1 MLSFFRINDPLRLIA
16 IFLLLVLG
24 RLPYLLE
31 QTITIPEVNWLTV
44 GEKMTLGGTL
54 YIDIWDNIPPFFAG
68 VYWLL
73 HEIFEKNIF
82 VHHLFAMFLV
92 FVQAANFNALLIRR
106 DLYSEKNYLPAFL
119 YVLLALLSFDC
130 LILSPTLL
138 ALTFLLIIF
147 KNILSLQDSSSD
159 EKIFNIG
166 LWVGIM
172 LMFDLSFV
180 FFVLF
185 ILLGF
190 LLFGSVTA
198 RQILL
203 LVYGF
208 SLILILV
215 GFYFEWRGSAW
226 LFLVHYCANVFDFR
240 TDSLL
245 DLSSIILLLGFPI
258 IFWLLALFQIFGKQR
273 FINFQDNCHRLM
285 NVWAI
290 CAVLSFLFVYQFST
304 YQLILLA
311 PMFAF
316 FMTYY
321 FLLNRKRIRA
331 EIALW
336 VLFLGVLGI
345 SYTSFYEINEL
356 KKYVSFDNI
365 KIDSKQKIAFQNKK
379 IVVLGNA
386 LEYYY
391 QNQLATPYLNWEL
404 AKQHFENL
412 DKYEPIIEIYQNFL
426 TEKPEIIIDQAGI
439 VPSLFNKIPL
449 LKQNYSL
456 SPENAKMY
464 FLQTKK

>member
-16 IFLLLVLG
+16 VFLLLVLG

-31 QTITIPEVNWLTV
+31 QTLTVSEINWLTV
-44 GEKMTLGGTL
+44 GEKMALGGTL
-54 YIDIWDNIPPFFAG
+54 YIDIWDNIPPFFG
-68 VYWLL
+68 GIYWLL
-73 HEIFEKNIF
+73 HEIFGKNI
-82 VHHLFAMFLV
+82 VAHQILAMFLV
-92 FVQAANFNALLIRR
+92 FVQAVNFNTLLIRR

-119 YVLLALLSFDC
+119 YILLALLSFDS
-130 LILSPTLL
+130 LILSPSLL

-166 LWVGIM
+166 LWAGMMIM
-172 LMFDLSFV
+172 SDLSFLY
-180 FFVLF
+180 FVLF
-185 ILLGF
+185 ILFGF
-190 LLFGSVTA
+190 LLFGAVTT

-203 LVYGF
+203 LLYGF
-208 SLILILV
+208 SLILLLAA
-215 GFYFEWRGSAW
+215 FYFEWQGSFW
-226 LFLVHYCANVFDFR
+226 LFLSHYWFNLFDFR

-245 DLSSIILLLGFPI
+245 GISSIIILLAIPVL
-258 IFWLLALFQIFGKQR
+258 FWLLSLYQVFGKQR

-290 CAVLSFLFVYQFST
+290 CSVLSFFFVYRFAT
-304 YQLILLA
+304 YRLILLA

-336 VLFLGVLGI
+336 VLFLGVLGMN
-345 SYTSFYEINEL
+345 YASFYETGEL
-356 KKYVSFDNI
+356 RKYVNFDNI
-365 KIDSKQKIAFQNKK
+365 KIETNQQTAFQDKK
-379 IVVLGNA
+379 IVVLGDA
-386 LEYYY
+386 LQYYY

-412 DKYEPIIEIYQNFL
+412 DKYEPIIEVYQNFMN
-426 TEKPEIIIDQAGI
+426 EKPEIIIDEAGV

-449 LKQNYSL
+449 LKQNYRP
-456 SPENAKMY
+456 SPNNSKMY
-464 FLQTKK
+464 LLETKK

>member
-16 IFLLLVLG
+16 VFLFLVIG

-31 QTITIPEVNWLTV
+31 QTLTLPEVNWLTV
-44 GEKMTLGGTL
+44 GEKMALGGTL

-68 VYWLL
+68 FYWFL
-73 HEIFEKNIF
+73 HEIFGKNILA
-82 VHHLFAMFLV
+82 HHLIAMFLV
-92 FVQAANFNALLIRR
+92 FVQAATFNALLIRR

-119 YVLLALLSFDC
+119 YVLFALLSFDC
-130 LILSPTLL
+130 LVLSPTLL
-138 ALTFLLIIF
+138 ALTFLHIIF
-147 KNILSLQDSSSD
+147 RSIISLQDSSSD

-166 LWVGIM
+166 LLVGIM
-172 LMFDLSFV
+172 VMFDLSFV

-190 LLFGSVTA
+190 LLFGSVTP

-203 LVYGF
+203 LAYGF
-208 SLILILV
+208 SLVLLLV
-215 GFYFEWRGSAW
+215 GFYYEWQGSFW
-226 LFLVHYCANVFDFR
+226 LFLVHYCFNVFDFR

-245 DLSSIILLLGFPI
+245 DLSSVILLLGFPAL
-258 IFWLLALFQIFGKQR
+258 FWLLSLFKIFGKQR

-290 CAVLSFLFVYQFST
+290 CAALSFLFVYQFAT
-304 YQLILLA
+304 YRLILLA

-316 FMTYY
+316 FITYY

-336 VLFLGVLGI
+336 LLSLGVLGM
-345 SYTSFYEINEL
+345 SYASFYEMGDL
-356 KKYVSFDNI
+356 KEYLSFDHLKIGVNTKNI
-365 KIDSKQKIAFQNKK
+365 PKNKK

-386 LEYYY
+386 IEYYY

-404 AKQHFENL
+404 AKKHFENL
-412 DKYEPIIEIYQNFL
+412 DKYEPIIAVYQNLL
-426 TEKPEIIIDQAGI
+426 TEKPEIIIDQAGV

-449 LKQNYSL
+449 LKQNYRL
-456 SPENAKMY
+456 SPDNSKMY
-464 FLQTKK
+464 FLKKP

>member
-16 IFLLLVLG
+16 VFLLLVLG

-31 QTITIPEVNWLTV
+31 QTLMIPEVNWLTV
-44 GEKMTLGGTL
+44 GEKMALGGTL
-54 YIDIWDNIPPFFAG
+54 YIDIWDNIPPFSAG
-68 VYWLL
+68 VYWFL
-73 HEIFEKNIF
+73 HEIFGKNILA
-82 VHHLFAMFLV
+82 HHIIAMILV
-92 FVQAANFNALLIRR
+92 FAQAANFNALLIRR
-106 DLYSEKNYLPAFL
+106 DLYNEKNYLPAFL

-130 LILSPTLL
+130 LVLSPTLL
-138 ALTFLLIIF
+138 ALTFLHIIF
-147 KNILSLQDSSSD
+147 RSILSLQDSSSD

-166 LWVGIM
+166 LLFGVM
-172 LMFDLSFV
+172 VMFDLSFV

-190 LLFGSVTA
+190 LLFGAVTA

-203 LVYGF
+203 LAYGF
-208 SLILILV
+208 SLILLLV
-215 GFYFEWRGSAW
+215 GFYYEWQGSSW
-226 LFLVHYCANVFDFR
+226 LFLVHYCFNVFDFR

-245 DLSSIILLLGFPI
+245 SSYSIILLLSFPV
-258 IFWLLALFQIFGKQR
+258 IFWLLALFQVFGKQR

-290 CAVLSFLFVYQFST
+290 CAVLSFLFVYQFAT
-304 YQLILLA
+304 YRLILLA

-336 VLFLGVLGI
+336 VLFLGVLSM
-345 SYTSFYEINEL
+345 SYAGFYEMGEL
-356 KKYVSFDNI
+356 KQYLSFDKI
-365 KIDSKQKIAFQNKK
+365 KIELKPKIAFQNKK

-426 TEKPEIIIDQAGI
+426 TEKPEIIIDEAGI
-439 VPSLFNKIPL
+439 VPALFSKMPL
-449 LKQNYSL
+449 LKQNYRI
-456 SPENAKMY
+456 SPENSKIY
-464 FLQTKK
+464 FLETRK